1 MIPAS
6 QIKRHF
12 NGLLHHNIND
22 EQGFSALIVVNTP
35 ALDDSGVSHAVEHL
49 VFRRSAAF
57 NLPESLFQLT
67 SLTDLSI
74 NASTHSNI
82 TYYHCHSQNRHT
94 CLLGLNYLLNG
105 LLAPEFVKQD
115 LAHEIYHDDCYGVI
129 NRELSPQQ
137 LDQQAVIARSDT
149 SAQRCYQYGGDIELI
164 TQLTLS
170 DITRYHAQYYQAPK
184 MHLLTGNIE
193 PSLIASVLESI
204 NNKAKEEPSYCPKAL
219 PKSCF
224 LNNKHNEN
232 NHIGHSNFEAKKQLV
247 RWYIAEEFYTFFSK
261 NFKRLS
267 HLIASLEAKLI
278 SPQYNLNINQQ
289 FTLDIIAPITCSE
302 TTLSEVLSNFILSQ
316 HEDKRSE
323 PNRQAHKFSPEIFRL
338 FNYYQT
344 FTEELTPDLSSN
356 VTKQLAR
363 KLKKQSTF
371 TLGSGTVY
379 PLQKKPRAKRL
390 QKTTPKRLLPVKN
403 ILLKQLSQHVSGEMT
418 QQSEYKHRPLPAI
431 FSPLF
436 VQAQQQ
442 LIQKQAQKQRQ
453 KNRVELFDEEH
464 SLTLINIEEEEQ
476 NVAILTSFIVNAY
489 PSFLASRTQGHCYA
503 IVCQFVIESPQLAF
517 YSAYDVAPYL
527 RFTAIRE
534 SLKILCKDLTF
545 INATLPLAKSKLKG
559 VGIIDIATGSV
570 AEFISQKLIN
580 NDDSFAA

>member
-1 MIPAS
+1 MTPSS
-6 QIKRHF
+6 QIKRHL

-57 NLPESLFQLT
+57 NHPESLFQLT
-67 SLTDLSI
+67 ALTDLSI
-74 NASTHSNI
+74 NASTHYNV
-82 TYYHCHSQNRHT
+82 TYYHCHSQYLHT

-105 LLAPEFVKQD
+105 LLTPEFETQD
-115 LAHEIYHDDCYGVI
+115 LAHEIYHDECYGVI

-137 LDQQAVIARSDT
+137 LAQQAVIARSDT

-164 TQLTLS
+164 SQLTLT
-170 DITRYHAQYYQAPK
+170 DITRYHAQYYQAQK

-193 PSLIASVLESI
+193 PSLIASQLESI
-204 NNKAKEEPSYCPKAL
+204 NNKAKEEPSFCPKAL
-219 PKSCF
+219 PKSYF
-224 LNNKHNEN
+224 LDNKHDEN
-232 NHIGHSNFEAKKQLV
+232 NHIGNSNLEAKKQLV

-267 HLIASLEAKLI
+267 HLIESLEAKLI

-302 TTLSEVLSNFILSQ
+302 STLSEVLSNFILSQ

-323 PNRQAHKFSPEIFRL
+323 QNKQAYKFSPEIFRL
-338 FNYYQT
+338 FNYYQV
-344 FTEELTPDLSSN
+344 FTGELAPDLNSN
-356 VTKQLAR
+356 VTKQLAQN
-363 KLKKQSTF
+363 LKNQSTV

-379 PLQKKPRAKRL
+379 PLQKKPRCKHL

-403 ILLKQLSQHVSGEMT
+403 TLLKQLSHHVSEDMNH
-418 QQSEYKHRPLPAI
+418 QSEYKLRPLPPI

-436 VQAQQQ
+436 VQTQQQ
-442 LIQKQAQKQRQ
+442 EQKHRQ
-453 KNRVELFDEEH
+453 KSIVKLFDEEH

-489 PSFLASRTQGHCYA
+489 PSFLTSRTQGHCYA
-503 IVCQFVIESPQLAF
+503 IFCQFVIESQQLAF

-534 SLKILCKDLTF
+534 SLKTLGKDLTF
-545 INATLPLAKSKLKG
+545 INATLPLAKHKLKG
-559 VGIIDIATGSV
+559 VGVKDIATDSV
-570 AEFISQKLIN
+570 TEFISQKLIK
-580 NDDSFAA
+580 NDDSFAD

>member
-1 MIPAS
+1 MTPSS
-6 QIKRHF
+6 QIKRHL

-57 NLPESLFQLT
+57 NHPESLFQLT
-67 SLTDLSI
+67 ALTDLSI
-74 NASTHSNI
+74 NASTHYNV
-82 TYYHCHSQNRHT
+82 TYYHCHSQCQQT

-105 LLAPEFVKQD
+105 LLTPEFETQD
-115 LAHEIYHDDCYGVI
+115 LAHEIYHDECYGVI

-137 LDQQAVIARSDT
+137 RAQQAVIARSDT

-164 TQLTLS
+164 SQLTMT
-170 DITRYHAQYYQAPK
+170 DIKQYHAQYYQAQK

-193 PSLIASVLESI
+193 PALVASLLNSI
-204 NNKAKEEPSYCPKAL
+204 NEKTKHGTPYYPKTLAAA
-219 PKSCF
+219 SF
-224 LNNKHNEN
+224 VNNL
-232 NHIGHSNFEAKKQLV
+232 FEAHHFESTKQLV
-247 RWYIAEEFYTFFSK
+247 RWYIDEELYVSFSK
-261 NFKRLS
+261 NHK
-267 HLIASLEAKLI
+267 SLELLI
-278 SPQYNLNINQQ
+278 KDLDAQLITPQYNLNNNQQ
-289 FTLDIIAPITCSE
+289 FALDIIAPITCSE
-302 TTLSEVLSNFILSQ
+302 STLSEVLSNFILSQ

-323 PNRQAHKFSPEIFRL
+323 QNKQAYKFSPEIFRL
-338 FNYYQT
+338 FNYYQV
-344 FTEELTPDLSSN
+344 FTGELAPDLNSN

-363 KLKKQSTF
+363 NLKNQSTV

-379 PLQKKPRAKRL
+379 PLQKKPRCKHL

-403 ILLKQLSQHVSGEMT
+403 TLLKQLSHHVSEDMNH
-418 QQSEYKHRPLPAI
+418 QSEYKLRPLPPI

-436 VQAQQQ
+436 VQTQQQ
-442 LIQKQAQKQRQ
+442 EQKHRQ
-453 KNRVELFDEEH
+453 KSIVKLFDEEH

-503 IVCQFVIESPQLAF
+503 IVCQFVIESQQLAF

-534 SLKILCKDLTF
+534 SLKTLGKDLTF
-545 INATLPLAKSKLKG
+545 INATLPLAKHKLKG
-559 VGIIDIATGSV
+559 VGVKDIATDSV
-570 AEFISQKLIN
+570 TEFISQKLIKY
-580 NDDSFAA
+580 DDSFAD